1 MRSLRKSVIAS
12 VVLVGGLS
20 LVIGSSRAVF
30 AQSDPAIGTWKLN
43 VAKSKYNPGAPPR
56 SQTITITAAGNGI
69 TVMSRG
75 TDSAG
80 KPLATDYTV
89 AFDGKDV
96 PVKGSPSY
104 DMTSA
109 KRVDANTTELTR
121 RKGGKVV
128 QTARRMV
135 SADGKTMTITTTGV
149 NESGDRINNVGVFE
163 KQ

>member
-1 MRSLRKSVIAS
+1 MRSLRKSLIAP

-20 LVIGSSRAVF
+20 LIIGSSRAVF

-43 VAKSKYNPGAPPR
+43 VAKSKYNPGAPPK

-109 KRVDANTTELTR
+109 KRIDANTTELIR
-121 RKGGKVV
+121 RKAGKVV
-128 QTARRMV
+128 QTARRVV
-135 SADGKTMTITTTGV
+135 SADGKTMTITTTVV
-149 NESGDRINNVGVFE
+149 NESGEKNNNDGVFD

>member
-1 MRSLRKSVIAS
+1 MKRVKSSVIAS

-20 LVIGSSRAVF
+20 LVIGSTRAVL

-43 VAKSKYNPGAPPR
+43 AAKSRYNPGPPPK

-75 TDSAG
+75 TDAAG

-121 RKGGKVV
+121 KKAGKAV
-128 QTARRMV
+128 QSVRRAV

-149 NESGDRINNVGVFE
+149 NENGDKISNVGVFD

>member
-1 MRSLRKSVIAS
+1 MRNVTRSFAAVALAC
-12 VVLVGGLS
+12 GLS
-20 LVIGSSRAVF
+20 LVVGLARTAL

-43 VAKSKYNPGAPPR
+43 AAKSKYNPGPPPK
-56 SQTITITAAGNGI
+56 SQTLTITAAANGI

-75 TDSAG
+75 TDSTG

-104 DMTSA
+104 DATSA

-128 QTARRMV
+128 QTSRRVV

-149 NESGDRINNVGVFE
+149 NETGDRISNVGVFE

>member
-1 MRSLRKSVIAS
+1 MRQRQRPIVASLVGCLALMS
-12 VVLVGGLS
+12 VLVG
-20 LVIGSSRAVF
+20 
-30 AQSDPAIGTWKLN
+30 AQADPAIGTWKLN
-43 VAKSKYNPGAPPR
+43 AAKSKYNPGSPPR
-56 SQTITITAAGNGI
+56 SQTITITAAGSGI
-69 TVMSRG
+69 AVMSRG
-75 TDSAG
+75 TDATG

-128 QTARRMV
+128 QTSRRVV
-135 SADGKTMTITTTGV
+135 SAGGKTMTITTTGV
-149 NESGDRINNVGVFE
+149 NENGDRISNVGVFE